1 MLRFVLVG
9 CAFGLAV
16 ELLYKFVGTLN
27 PIGFFFALAFYP
39 VYMVFVYFS
48 AKLFDLVRSET
59 ARLAL
64 IFFSYGLVGILFEWS
79 VLGNSPAG
87 NPNASQVTM
96 FSMWASSA
104 VMPKIFADRGA
115 DLGRLHRAVRLSLL
129 VYVLVSI
136 AGVVLAQ
143 PVRFFWVIVL
153 SYVFYNGLVVFYVWY
168 LVTVRRR
175 RVPPLR
181 GSA

>member
-16 ELLYKFVGTLN
+16 ELAYKFVGRFN
-27 PIGFFFALAFYP
+27 PVGFFIALVFYP
-39 VYMVFVYFS
+39 LYMAFVYFS
-48 AKLFDLVRSET
+48 AKVFGLVRNET
-59 ARLAL
+59 VRLAL
-64 IFFSYGLVGILFEWS
+64 IFFSYGLLGILFEWT

-104 VMPKIFADRGA
+104 VMPQIFADRGA
-115 DLGRLHRAVRLSLL
+115 DLRRLRRSVRMALL
-129 VYVLVSI
+129 VYVLVSL
-136 AGVVLAQ
+136 AGVVL
-143 PVRFFWVIVL
+143 PHPLRFYWVIGL
-153 SYVFYNGLVVFYVWY
+153 SYVFYNGLVVFYMCY

-181 GSA
+181 GSG